1 MLAFLGLLSVF
12 AFLSFL
18 ALLGLFG
25 FFGFL
30 TCTVADLSC
39 NKESEKKC
47 VEQKTNASKKH
58 RLSQRPK
65 RKERQR
71 SRNEPKFT
79 DDVAGKKIY
88 CSQLNVHGFLDQF
101 NLERMLTRMGINV
114 LKFTLPKAFSTA
126 FLRDKSSVWF
136 DEYHPHASVVVEDV
150 VLPMVHQ
157 VLKDHTYVIGSGKK
171 ISIAVIG
178 DSTTAYCFDRRSNAV
193 GGCEKWQLSS
203 MIQEA
208 LGTTDVYVGFFS
220 SSGSSFCSWDG
231 FLAQTESVIR
241 NEASFGC
248 YDALVIVG
256 GWNSGAVETTSPA
269 RRQIFSTLRNWSLGS

>member
-71 SRNEPKFT
+71 SRNEPKAVRSAAG
-79 DDVAGKKIY
+79 DVG
-88 CSQLNVHGFLDQF
+88 L
-101 NLERMLTRMGINV
+101 
-114 LKFTLPKAFSTA
+114 
-126 FLRDKSSVWF
+126 
-136 DEYHPHASVVVEDV
+136 
-150 VLPMVHQ
+150 
-157 VLKDHTYVIGSGKK
+157 
-171 ISIAVIG
+171 
-178 DSTTAYCFDRRSNAV
+178 
-193 GGCEKWQLSS
+193 
-203 MIQEA
+203 
-208 LGTTDVYVGFFS
+208 
-220 SSGSSFCSWDG
+220 
-231 FLAQTESVIR
+231 
-241 NEASFGC
+241 
-248 YDALVIVG
+248 ALVSVDLAEGTVLG
-256 GWNSGAVETTSPA
+256 GVRIGAPAQMPA
-269 RRQIFSTLRNWSLGS
+269 R